1 MNRRTF
7 VLAGTTLPVLFSA
20 RRQSLAAAAGS
31 TDAAAPF
38 DPGLLRQMAR
48 ELAQK
53 PFQAPDGKLPEPLAN
68 LTYDQY
74 RDIRFDP
81 QRALWRDQGLPF
93 TVQLFHRGFLY
104 TNKVDLY
111 EVVDG
116 KAQPIRY
123 SADLFS
129 FGATPHPPE
138 GDLGFAGFRIHAP
151 LNRPD
156 YFDEVAA
163 FIGASYFR
171 AVGKGEGYGLSARG
185 LAIRTADPSGEEFPI
200 FKAFWIE
207 RPHPS
212 VNSIVVNALLDS
224 PSVAGALRFTVR
236 PGDDTVFDCEATLY
250 PRTDIAEAGIAPLT
264 SMFDFDGINRFNVDD
279 YRPAVHDSDG
289 LLMWTGGNEQ
299 LWRPLNNPRDLQLS
313 TFSDVNPRGFG
324 LMQRKRNF
332 AAYDDLE
339 AHYERRP
346 CLWVEPIGDWGEG
359 GVRLIEIPTGQE
371 IHDNIVAFWRP
382 AQPLKAKG
390 EYSFTYRLHWNGGRP
405 PGDGI
410 AQIVD
415 TRSGAS
421 GQTKNRLFVLEA
433 AGDKLKQLPLDAKPQ
448 LETTANQ
455 GKIINPVL
463 VQNSETGG
471 WRISFEL
478 VPGGAKL
485 VELRARIKLGDAPLT
500 ETWIYRWT
508 P

>member
-1 MNRRTF
+1 VHRRTF
-7 VLAGTTLPVLFSA
+7 VLAGTMLAALFPASRWSA
-20 RRQSLAAAAGS
+20 GAAAGS
-31 TDAAAPF
+31 PDGSAPF
-38 DPGLLRQMAR
+38 DPGALRQMAR
-48 ELAQK
+48 DLAQK

-81 QRALWRDQGLPF
+81 QRALWRDQGLLF
-93 TVQLFHRGFLY
+93 TLQLFHRGFLY
-104 TNKVDLY
+104 TNKVSLY

-116 KAQPIRY
+116 KAQPINY

-138 GDLGFAGFRIHAP
+138 GDLGFAGFRIHTP

-185 LAIRTADPSGEEFPI
+185 LAIGTADPAGEEFPV
-200 FKAFWIE
+200 FKSFWIE
-207 RPHPS
+207 RPHPA

-224 PSVAGALRFTVR
+224 PSVAGALRFTIR
-236 PGDDTVFDCEATLY
+236 PGEDTVFDVEATLY
-250 PRTDIAEAGIAPLT
+250 PRADIADAGIAPLT
-264 SMFDFDGINRFNVDD
+264 SMFDFDGNNRFDVDD

-289 LLMWTGGNEQ
+289 LLMWTGSNEQ
-299 LWRPLNNPRDLQLS
+299 LWRPLSNPHDLQLS

-324 LMQRKRNF
+324 LMQRKRTF

-346 CLWVEPIGDWGEG
+346 NVWVEPIGDWGEG
-359 GVRLIEIPTGQE
+359 AVRLVEIPTGQE

-390 EYSFTYRLHWNGGRP
+390 EYSFTYRLHWGAGTP
-405 PGDGI
+405 PGGGI
-410 AQIVD
+410 AQIID

-421 GQTKNRLFVLEA
+421 GKDKNRLFVLEA
-433 AGDKLKQLPLDAKPQ
+433 VGEKLTQLPIDAKPE
-448 LETTANQ
+448 LEASVDQ
-455 GKIINPVL
+455 GKLLNPVL
-463 VQNSETGG
+463 ASNPETGG

-478 VPGGAKL
+478 APGGAKA
-485 VELRARIKLGDAPLT
+485 VELRGRIKLGDEPLT

-508 P
+508 L